1 VNDLDLSFPNY
12 VASRK
17 GAASAR
23 AREGAQYAYGGDLR
37 VRSALDKVRP
47 VTLAVEATLRFWH
60 TVGKNRLLGSSV
72 KVGERQFPHIDKMVQ
87 RCSDTLQVRPPTVYV
102 SPKPTVEVQTLG
114 AADDATI
121 VLPMLLADAFSEPEL
136 MFVIGRECGHI
147 QNSHTIYLTALY
159 FLTTAANQ
167 FVRWGAQ
174 PAILALNGWSRRAEI
189 TADRAGL
196 LCMRKLDVA
205 TGALVKLAIGAGSLY
220 SGTNVDEYLQQLSDG
235 QSGPSRFDELWNKH
249 PYLPKR
255 VEAMRIFAETTYYRS
270 VIGTAPAEG
279 APGLS
284 KEECDT
290 KVGELLAVFR

>member
-1 VNDLDLSFPNY
+1 VIDLDLSFPRY
-12 VASRK
+12 VAARK

-72 KVGERQFPHIDKMVQ
+72 RVSDRQFAHIEKLVQ
-87 RCSDTLQVRPPTVYV
+87 KCADTLQVKTPTVYV
-102 SPKPTVEVQTLG
+102 SPKPGEVVRTLG
-114 AADDATI
+114 SADDATI
-121 VLPMLLADAFSEPEL
+121 VLPAALVDGFSHQEL
-136 MFVIGRECGHI
+136 TFVIGRECGHV
-147 QNSHTIYLTALY
+147 QNGHTIYLTALY
-159 FLTTAANQ
+159 FLTTAANM

-174 PAILALNGWSRRAEI
+174 PAVLALNGWSRRAEI

-196 LCMRKLDVA
+196 LCARDLQVGTA
-205 TGALVKLAIGAGSLY
+205 VLVKLAIGGGNLY
-220 SGTNVDEYLQQLSDG
+220 TGINLDEYLQQLVEG
-235 QSGPSRFDELWNKH
+235 QSGPSRFDELFSTY

-255 VEAMRIFAETTYYRS
+255 VQALRLFAETTYYRS
-270 VIGTAPAEG
+270 VLGTAPSEG

-284 KEECDT
+284 KEECDA